1 MSLRIFTLNNSNV
14 IFNTERFRLEL
25 KKLRDKNKIPFLQL
39 EQQLADKLGV
49 STDTVHGWHYGKNGP
64 IDINIVQHLAQ
75 ILEIDNFTLLLKNIN
90 GEHCMQ
96 QLTDRQKNAV
106 KRIYDI
112 CIWFLDQFYLTDGFN
127 DYWYKFKDAGANN
140 PEFEIN
146 NLVDSYMYKIFLV
159 IKQEY
164 FDLHDCDIYDELY
177 EFVNNNLYDIYEG
190 KVSYAYRFEAIP
202 DGNPTTSEDYSQAMN
217 RLNSIIE
224 KYI

>member
-1 MSLRIFTLNNSNV
+1 MIS
-14 IFNTERFRLEL
+14 
-25 KKLRDKNKIPFLQL
+25 Q
-39 EQQLADKLGV
+39 
-49 STDTVHGWHYGKNGP
+49 
-64 IDINIVQHLAQ
+64 
-75 ILEIDNFTLLLKNIN
+75 
-90 GEHCMQ
+90 
-96 QLTDRQKNAV
+96 

-177 EFVNNNLYDIYEG
+177 EFVNNDLYDIYEG

-224 KYI
+224 KYIKKKNNRTIIRILSFDCFLVNIFFLFLLA

>member
-96 QLTDRQKNAV
+96 QLTDRQK
-106 KRIYDI
+106 KR
-112 CIWFLDQFYLTDGFN
+112 C
-127 DYWYKFKDAGANN
+127 
-140 PEFEIN
+140 
-146 NLVDSYMYKIFLV
+146 
-159 IKQEY
+159 
-164 FDLHDCDIYDELY
+164 
-177 EFVNNNLYDIYEG
+177 
-190 KVSYAYRFEAIP
+190 
-202 DGNPTTSEDYSQAMN
+202 
-217 RLNSIIE
+217 
-224 KYI
+224 

>member
-1 MSLRIFTLNNSNV
+1 MIS
-14 IFNTERFRLEL
+14 
-25 KKLRDKNKIPFLQL
+25 Q
-39 EQQLADKLGV
+39 
-49 STDTVHGWHYGKNGP
+49 
-64 IDINIVQHLAQ
+64 
-75 ILEIDNFTLLLKNIN
+75 
-90 GEHCMQ
+90 
-96 QLTDRQKNAV
+96 

-164 FDLHDCDIYDELY
+164 FDLHDCDIY
-177 EFVNNNLYDIYEG
+177 EG

>member
-1 MSLRIFTLNNSNV
+1 MENIVCSSLRID
-14 IFNTERFRLEL
+14 R
-25 KKLRDKNKIPFLQL
+25 K
-39 EQQLADKLGV
+39 
-49 STDTVHGWHYGKNGP
+49 
-64 IDINIVQHLAQ
+64 
-75 ILEIDNFTLLLKNIN
+75 TLLNESMIFVS
-90 GEHCMQ
+90 GS
-96 QLTDRQKNAV
+96 LTNFISQMV
-106 KRIYDI
+106 LMII
-112 CIWFLDQFYLTDGFN
+112 GI
-127 DYWYKFKDAGANN
+127 DAGANN

-177 EFVNNNLYDIYEG
+177 EFVNNDLYDIYEG